1 MPHLIV
7 PAPSSPPICNL
18 VPHDVEQFVDA
29 LASYHASFAD
39 TFRRPEQASAAT
51 VYLHG
56 LLGPQSRKTT
66 ERIALTQNV
75 NVRDLQHFIG
85 QSPWSTEPLIARHQH
100 LVADTLGHPDGVV
113 LIDES
118 GIPKQGTASVGV
130 APQYCGAVG
139 KVANSQVGVF
149 LGYASSKGHTLLDSR
164 LFVPQAWFDETH
176 AEVCQ
181 ACGLPDSLT
190 FQTKPELALLLLQDA
205 VRRDSLPFRWVAV
218 DALYGDAPA
227 FLDGVAALGKW
238 YMAEVACSTRV
249 WTDSPA
255 VEVPRWSGRGRKPI
269 RLRLSVGQSVAQRV
283 DEVMARLPAQA
294 WTRQVIKEG
303 SKGPLICDF
312 AAMRVTV
319 VRNGL
324 PGGSVWVVLRR
335 NVEDPKEVKFYL
347 SNAPETTPLATLVRM
362 SGVRWAIETSFA
374 ECKGELGLDHYETR
388 SWLGWHHHMVLVML
402 AHHFLVGLRVRLGLV
417 APALTVE
424 QVRLL
429 LVSVLP
435 MPVFD
440 AAAALR
446 MVWYYQQRNY
456 DAYVSHRRTRLRR
469 LAIVAYFAL

>member
-1 MPHLIV
+1 MPHVIV
-7 PAPSSPPICNL
+7 PAPSPPPFCNL
-18 VPHDVEQFVDA
+18 VPRDIEQFVDA
-29 LASYHASFAD
+29 LATFHVSFAD
-39 TFRRPEQASAAT
+39 TFRRPEQASAAN

-56 LLGPQSRKTT
+56 LLGSQSRKTT
-66 ERIALTQNV
+66 ERIALTQQV

-100 LVADTLGHPDGVV
+100 LVAETLSHPDGVV

-118 GIPKQGTASVGV
+118 GVLKQGTASVGV

-149 LGYASSKGHTLLDSR
+149 LGYTSPKGHTLLDAR
-164 LFVPQAWFDETH
+164 LFVPQAWLAETH
-176 AEVCQ
+176 ADRRQ

-205 VRRDSLPFRWVAV
+205 VRRNSVPFRWVAV

-227 FLDGVAALGKW
+227 FLDSVAALGKW

-249 WTDSPA
+249 WVDAPA
-255 VEVPRWSGRGRKPI
+255 VEVPKWSGRGRKPT
-269 RLRLSVGQSVAQRV
+269 RLRLAVGQCAAQRV
-283 DEVMARLPAQA
+283 DGVMACLPARA
-294 WTRQVIKEG
+294 WTRHTIKEG

-312 AAMRVTV
+312 AAIRVAV
-319 VRNGL
+319 VRDGL
-324 PGGSVWVVLRR
+324 PGGVVWLVLRR
-335 NVEDPKEVKFYL
+335 NVDDPREVKFYL

-362 SGVRWAIETSFA
+362 SGVRWAIETCFA
-374 ECKGELGLDHYETR
+374 ECKGEVGLDHYETR

-402 AHHFLVGLRVRLGLV
+402 AHHFLVRVRVQVGVV

-429 LVSVLP
+429 LLSVLP
-435 MPVFD
+435 LPVFD

-456 DAYVSHRRTRLRR
+456 DAYVSHRRTRLRC
-469 LAIVAYFAL
+469 LAIAAYFAL

>member
-7 PAPSSPPICNL
+7 PAPSPPPVCNL
-18 VPHDVEQFVDA
+18 VPRDVEQFVDA
-29 LASYHASFAD
+29 LASFHASFAD
-39 TFRRPEQASAAT
+39 TFRRPEQASAAN

-56 LLGPQSRKTT
+56 LLGSQSRKTT
-66 ERIALTQNV
+66 ERIALTQRV

-85 QSPWSTEPLIARHQH
+85 QSPWPTEPLIARHQH
-100 LVADTLGHPDGVV
+100 LVAETLSHPDGVV

-176 AEVCQ
+176 AEVRQ
-181 ACGLPDSLT
+181 ACGLPDGLT

-205 VRRDSLPFRWVAV
+205 VRRDNLPFRWVAV

-249 WTDSPA
+249 WMDSPA
-255 VEVPRWSGRGRKPI
+255 VEVPRWAGRGRKPT
-269 RLRLSVGQSVAQRV
+269 RLRLPVGQCVAQRV
-283 DEVMARLPAQA
+283 DEVMTRLPAQV
-294 WTRQVIKEG
+294 WTRHTIKEG

-312 AAMRVTV
+312 AAVRVTV
-319 VRNGL
+319 VRDGL
-324 PGGSVWVVLRR
+324 PGGVVWLVLRR
-335 NVEDPKEVKFYL
+335 NVEDPNEVKFYL

-388 SWLGWHHHMVLVML
+388 SWLGWHHHMALVML
-402 AHHFLVGLRVRLGLV
+402 AHHFLVRVRVQLGLL

-429 LVSVLP
+429 LMSVLP

-440 AAAALR
+440 AVAALR

-456 DAYVSHRRTRLRR
+456 DAYVSHRRTRLRC
-469 LAIVAYFAL
+469 LAVAAYFAL